1 MLDET
6 AQALHGTEPLTLDG
20 DLAAQM
26 VEALDGY
33 VSRATADSIE
43 ERAGLWNRDYSSH
56 TAYTESVEPNRA
68 RLRKRIGCLDPRLP
82 IEELTYN
89 ITTKTATRIHEP
101 DFSETTVAFF
111 READNYIIYRV
122 RWQVFDEMEG
132 EGLLLE
138 PKSNFSIP
146 AQIVALPD
154 ADWTPERIAGVIDDP
169 PLGVPPITEEPTRF
183 WEAKYGLSYFAARLA
198 NAGCRVV
205 VPFLINR
212 DDTYSGNP
220 TLGTMTNQPHREF
233 IYRMAFELGRHII
246 GYEVQKVLS
255 LVDWMSG
262 LEKAPIGVMGY
273 GEGGLIALYSA
284 AVDTRIQAAAV
295 SGYFQSRQEV
305 WREPIY
311 RNVWGLLHEFGDA
324 EIASLIAPRPLI
336 IEASRGPEVA
346 GPPQVREGRGGAAP
360 GQLVS
365 PPIDSVTA
373 EFDRTK
379 DFYQQLGAED
389 ALHLVSP
396 DDGLPGDPKTL
407 TALLTGLG
415 AEDPEIGRY
424 LLRSIPLSRDNFDY
438 DARQQRQFMQLVNL
452 SQRFLRE
459 AATRRQQFFWEK
471 TDTSSLARWEETCT
485 DAKAYFWDEVIG
497 KCPPPDV
504 PTHPR
509 TRLLYDEPLWKGYEV
524 VLDVWQDVF
533 AYGILLLPNDLQPG
547 EQRPVVVCQH
557 GLEGRPQDTADP
569 RIESV
574 YHSYAAQLADR
585 GFVVYAPQNP
595 YIGQDAFRVI
605 QRKANPVKWSLFSL
619 IVRQHERTLEWL
631 AEQSFVDADRI
642 GFYGLSYG
650 GKTAMRVPAL
660 LERYACSICSADF
673 NEWIVKN
680 ATYHSRYSYMFG
692 GEYEMPEF
700 DLGNT
705 FNYGE
710 MAGLIAPRPFMV
722 ERGHDDGMAPDE
734 WVAHEFAV
742 VRRLYVQLGIAD
754 RTEIEFFD
762 GGHQINSDKTFR
774 FLHRHLNW
782 PEPQ

>member
-1 MLDET
+1 MSNET
-6 AQALHGTEPLTLDG
+6 AQTLHGTTPLTVEG

-26 VEALDGY
+26 VEVLDGY
-33 VSRATADSIE
+33 VSRAVANSVE
-43 ERAGLWNRDYSSH
+43 GREGLWNRDYSSH
-56 TAYTESVEPNRA
+56 NAYTESVELNRA

-82 IEELTYN
+82 IEDLAY
-89 ITTKTATRIHEP
+89 IATTKTAARLTE
-101 DFSETTVAFF
+101 DENYTVS
-111 READNYIIYRV
+111 RV
-122 RWQVFDEMEG
+122 RWQVFEEVEG

-138 PKSNFSIP
+138 PKQNVPIT

-154 ADWTPERIAGVIDDP
+154 ADWTPETIAG
-169 PLGVPPITEEPTRF
+169 ITDELP
-183 WEAKYGLSYFAARLA
+183 ANAQFARRLA
-198 NAGCRVV
+198 KAGCRVV
-205 VPFLINR
+205 VPLLINR

-220 TLGTMTNQPHREF
+220 TLGAMTNQPHREF
-233 IYRMAFELGRHII
+233 IYRMAFELGRNII

-255 LVDWMSG
+255 LVDWMSQSD
-262 LEKAPIGVMGY
+262 APIGAIGY

-284 AVDTRIQAAAV
+284 AVDTRIQATAV

-324 EIASLIAPRPLI
+324 EIASLIAPRPLVV
-336 IEASRGPEVA
+336 ETSRGPEVA
-346 GPPQVREGRGGAAP
+346 GPPSVRDGRGGAAP

-365 PPIDSVTA
+365 PPIHAVES
-373 EFDRTK
+373 EFERAHG
-379 DFYQQLGAED
+379 FYQMLDSGD
-389 ALHLVSP
+389 ALRLVSP
-396 DDGLPGDPKTL
+396 VDGLPGSEEAL

-415 AEDPEIGRY
+415 VENAHIDSHY
-424 LLRSIPLSRDNFDY
+424 LLSSATVDDFDY
-438 DARQQRQFMQLVNL
+438 EARQQRQFMQLVNL

-459 AATRRQQFFWEK
+459 AASRRQQFFWDK
-471 TDTSSLARWEETCT
+471 TDTSSLTRWEETCT

-497 KCPPPDV
+497 RCPPPDV
-504 PTHPR
+504 PANPR
-509 TRLLYDEPLWKGYEV
+509 TRLIYDEPLWKGYEV
-524 VLDVWQDVF
+524 VLDVWKDVF

-547 EQRPVVVCQH
+547 EERPVVVCQH

-595 YIGQDAFRVI
+595 YIGVDAFRVL

-619 IVRQHERTLEWL
+619 IVRQHERTLDWL

-680 ATYHSRYSYMFG
+680 ATYYSRYSYMFT

-722 ERGHDDGMAPDE
+722 ERGHEDGVAPDE

-742 VRRLYVQLGIAD
+742 VRRLFVQLGIAD

-762 GGHQINSDKTFR
+762 GGHQINSAGTFR

>member
-1 MLDET
+1 MSNET
-6 AQALHGTEPLTLDG
+6 AQTLHGTTPLTVEG

-26 VEALDGY
+26 VEVLDGY
-33 VSRATADSIE
+33 VSRAVANSVE
-43 ERAGLWNRDYSSH
+43 GREGLWNRDYSSH
-56 TAYTESVEPNRA
+56 NAYTESVEPNRA
-68 RLRKRIGCLDPRLP
+68 RLQKRIGCLDPRLP
-82 IEELTYN
+82 IEELTY
-89 ITTKTATRIHEP
+89 IATTKTAARLTE
-101 DFSETTVAFF
+101 DENYTVS
-111 READNYIIYRV
+111 RV
-122 RWQVFDEMEG
+122 RWQVFEEVEG

-138 PKSNFSIP
+138 PKQNVPIT

-154 ADWTPERIAGVIDDP
+154 ADWTPETIAG
-169 PLGVPPITEEPTRF
+169 ITDELP
-183 WEAKYGLSYFAARLA
+183 ANIQFARRLA
-198 NAGCRVV
+198 KAGCRVV
-205 VPFLINR
+205 VPLLINR

-220 TLGTMTNQPHREF
+220 TLGAMTNQPHREF
-233 IYRMAFELGRHII
+233 IYRMAFELGRNII

-255 LVDWMSG
+255 LVDWMSQSD
-262 LEKAPIGVMGY
+262 APIGAIGY

-284 AVDTRIQAAAV
+284 AVDTRIQATAV

-324 EIASLIAPRPLI
+324 EIASLIAPRPLVV
-336 IEASRGPEVA
+336 ETSRGPEVA
-346 GPPQVREGRGGAAP
+346 GPPSVRDGRGGAAP

-365 PPIDSVTA
+365 PPIQAVES
-373 EFDRTK
+373 EFERAYG
-379 DFYQQLGAED
+379 FYQMLDSGD
-389 ALHLVSP
+389 ALRLVSP
-396 DDGLPGDPKTL
+396 VDGLPGSEEAL

-415 AEDPEIGRY
+415 VENARIDSHY
-424 LLRSIPLSRDNFDY
+424 LLSSSTVDDFDY
-438 DARQQRQFMQLVNL
+438 EARQQRQFMQLVNL

-459 AATRRQQFFWEK
+459 AASRRQQFFWDK
-471 TDTSSLARWEETCT
+471 TDTSSLTRWEETCT

-497 KCPPPDV
+497 RCPPPDV
-504 PTHPR
+504 PANPR
-509 TRLLYDEPLWKGYEV
+509 TRLIYDEPLWKGYEV
-524 VLDVWQDVF
+524 VLDVWKDVF

-547 EQRPVVVCQH
+547 EERPVVVCQH

-595 YIGQDAFRVI
+595 YIGVDAFRVL

-619 IVRQHERTLEWL
+619 IVRQHERTLDWL

-680 ATYHSRYSYMFG
+680 ATYYSRYSYMFT

-722 ERGHDDGMAPDE
+722 ERGHEDGVAPDE

-742 VRRLYVQLGIAD
+742 VRRLFVQLGIAD

-762 GGHQINSDKTFR
+762 GGHQINSAGTFR

>member
-1 MLDET
+1 MSNET
-6 AQALHGTEPLTLDG
+6 TQTLQGTTPLTVEG

-26 VEALDGY
+26 VEVLDGY
-33 VSRATADSIE
+33 VSRAIE
-43 ERAGLWNRDYSSH
+43 NSVEGRGGLWHRDYSSH
-56 TAYTESVEPNRA
+56 NAYAESVEPNRA
-68 RLRKRIGCLDPRLP
+68 RLQKQIGCLDSRLP
-82 IEELTYN
+82 IEELAYVA
-89 ITTKTATRIHEP
+89 TT
-101 DFSETTVAFF
+101 ETPADIAEDESYTVS
-111 READNYIIYRV
+111 RV
-122 RWQVFDEMEG
+122 RWQVFDEVEG

-138 PKSNFSIP
+138 PAHNVP
-146 AQIVALPD
+146 MTAQIVALPD
-154 ADWTPERIAGVIDDP
+154 ADWTPEVIAGVTEALP
-169 PLGVPPITEEPTRF
+169 PS
-183 WEAKYGLSYFAARLA
+183 AQFARRLA
-198 NAGCRVV
+198 KAGCRVV
-205 VPFLINR
+205 VPLLINR

-220 TLGTMTNQPHREF
+220 TIDAKTNQPHREF
-233 IYRMAFELGRHII
+233 IYRMAYQLGRHII

-255 LVDWMSG
+255 LVDWMS
-262 LEKAPIGVMGY
+262 LSEAPIGVIGY
-273 GEGGLIALYSA
+273 GEGGLIALHSA
-284 AVDTRIQAAAV
+284 AVDTRVQATVV

-336 IEASRGPEVA
+336 VEASRGPEVA
-346 GPPQVREGRGGAAP
+346 GPPPVRDGRGGAAP

-365 PPIDSVTA
+365 PPIHSTEA
-373 EFDRTK
+373 EFERAR
-379 DFYQQLGAED
+379 DFYQGLDKDD
-389 ALHLVSP
+389 ALRLVSP
-396 DDGLPGDPKTL
+396 VDGLPGSEETL

-415 AEDPEIGRY
+415 VENPHIDNDY
-424 LLRSIPLSRDNFDY
+424 SLSESTANDFD
-438 DARQQRQFMQLVNL
+438 DEARQQRQFMQLVNL
-452 SQRFLRE
+452 TQRFLRD
-459 AATRRQQFFWEK
+459 AASRRQEFFWEK

-485 DAKAYFWDEVIG
+485 DAKSYFWDEVIG
-497 KCPPPDV
+497 RCPAPDV
-504 PTHPR
+504 PANPR
-509 TRLLYDEPLWKGYEV
+509 TRLIYDEPNWKGYEV
-524 VLDVWQDVF
+524 VLDVWDGVF

-574 YHSYAAQLADR
+574 YYSYAASLADR
-585 GFVVYAPQNP
+585 GFITYAPQNP

-605 QRKANPVKWSLFSL
+605 QRKGNPIKWSLFSL
-619 IVRQHERTLEWL
+619 IIRQHERTLDWL
-631 AEQSFVDADRI
+631 AEQPFVDADRI

-650 GKTAMRVPAL
+650 GKTAMRVPAVL
-660 LERYACSICSADF
+660 DRYACSICSADF

-680 ATYHSRYSYMFG
+680 ATFYSRYSYMFT

-722 ERGHDDGMAPDE
+722 ERGHDDGVAPDE

-742 VRRLYVQLGIAD
+742 VRRLYVRLGIAD

-762 GGHQINSDKTFR
+762 GGHQINSQDTFR

>member
-1 MLDET
+1 MSNET
-6 AQALHGTEPLTLDG
+6 AQTLHGTTPLTVEG

-26 VEALDGY
+26 VEVLDGY
-33 VSRATADSIE
+33 VSRAVANSVE
-43 ERAGLWNRDYSSH
+43 GREGLWNRDYSSH
-56 TAYTESVEPNRA
+56 NAYTESVEPNRA
-68 RLRKRIGCLDPRLP
+68 RLQKWIGCLDPRLP
-82 IEELTYN
+82 IEELTY
-89 ITTKTATRIHEP
+89 IATTKTAARLTE
-101 DFSETTVAFF
+101 DENYTVS
-111 READNYIIYRV
+111 RV
-122 RWQVFDEMEG
+122 RWQVFEEVEG

-138 PKSNFSIP
+138 PKQNVPIT

-154 ADWTPERIAGVIDDP
+154 ADWTPETIAG
-169 PLGVPPITEEPTRF
+169 ITDELP
-183 WEAKYGLSYFAARLA
+183 ANIQFARRLA
-198 NAGCRVV
+198 KAGCRVV
-205 VPFLINR
+205 VPLLINR

-220 TLGTMTNQPHREF
+220 TLGAMTNQPHREF
-233 IYRMAFELGRHII
+233 IYRMAFELGRNII

-255 LVDWMSG
+255 LVDWMSQSD
-262 LEKAPIGVMGY
+262 APIGVIGY

-284 AVDTRIQAAAV
+284 AVDTRIQATAV

-324 EIASLIAPRPLI
+324 EIASLIAPRPLVV
-336 IEASRGPEVA
+336 ETSRGPEVA
-346 GPPQVREGRGGAAP
+346 GPPSVRDGRGGAAP

-365 PPIDSVTA
+365 PPIHAVES
-373 EFDRTK
+373 EFERAYG
-379 DFYQQLGAED
+379 FYQMLDSGD
-389 ALHLVSP
+389 ALRLVSP
-396 DDGLPGDPKTL
+396 VDGLPGSEEAL

-415 AEDPEIGRY
+415 VENARIDSHY
-424 LLRSIPLSRDNFDY
+424 LLSSSTVDDFDY
-438 DARQQRQFMQLVNL
+438 EARQQRQFMQLVNL

-459 AATRRQQFFWEK
+459 AASRRQQFFWDK
-471 TDTSSLARWEETCT
+471 TDTSSLTRWEETCT

-497 KCPPPDV
+497 RCPPPDV
-504 PTHPR
+504 PANPR
-509 TRLLYDEPLWKGYEV
+509 TRLIYDEPLWKGYEV
-524 VLDVWQDVF
+524 VLDVWKDVF

-547 EQRPVVVCQH
+547 EERPVVVCQH

-595 YIGQDAFRVI
+595 YIGVDAFRVL

-619 IVRQHERTLEWL
+619 IVRQHERTLDWL

-680 ATYHSRYSYMFG
+680 ATYYSRYSYMFT

-722 ERGHDDGMAPDE
+722 ERGHEDGVAPDE

-742 VRRLYVQLGIAD
+742 VRRLFVQLGIAD

-762 GGHQINSDKTFR
+762 GGHQINSAGTFR

>member
-1 MLDET
+1 MSNET
-6 AQALHGTEPLTLDG
+6 AQTLHGTTPLTVEG

-26 VEALDGY
+26 VEVLDGY
-33 VSRATADSIE
+33 VSRAVANSVE
-43 ERAGLWNRDYSSH
+43 GREGLWNRDYSSH
-56 TAYTESVEPNRA
+56 NAYTESVEPNRA
-68 RLRKRIGCLDPRLP
+68 RLQKRIGCLDPRLP
-82 IEELTYN
+82 IEDLAY
-89 ITTKTATRIHEP
+89 IATTRTAARLIE
-101 DFSETTVAFF
+101 DENYTVS
-111 READNYIIYRV
+111 RV
-122 RWQVFDEMEG
+122 RWQVFEEVEG

-138 PKSNFSIP
+138 PKQNVPIT

-154 ADWTPERIAGVIDDP
+154 ADWTPETIAG
-169 PLGVPPITEEPTRF
+169 ITDELP
-183 WEAKYGLSYFAARLA
+183 ANIQFARRLA
-198 NAGCRVV
+198 KAGCRVV
-205 VPFLINR
+205 VPLLINR

-220 TLGTMTNQPHREF
+220 TLGAMTNQPHREF
-233 IYRMAFELGRHII
+233 IYRMAFELGRNII

-255 LVDWMSG
+255 LVDWMSQSD
-262 LEKAPIGVMGY
+262 APIGVIGY

-284 AVDTRIQAAAV
+284 AVDTRIQATAV

-324 EIASLIAPRPLI
+324 EIASLIAPRLLVV
-336 IEASRGPEVA
+336 ETSRGPEVA
-346 GPPQVREGRGGAAP
+346 GPPSVRDGRGGAAP

-365 PPIDSVTA
+365 PPIQAVES
-373 EFDRTK
+373 EFERAHG
-379 DFYQQLGAED
+379 FYQMLDSGD
-389 ALHLVSP
+389 ALRLVSP
-396 DDGLPGDPKTL
+396 VDGLPGSEEAL

-415 AEDPEIGRY
+415 VENARIDSHY
-424 LLRSIPLSRDNFDY
+424 LLSSSTVDDFDY
-438 DARQQRQFMQLVNL
+438 EARQQRQFMQLVNL

-459 AATRRQQFFWEK
+459 ATSRRQQFFWDK
-471 TDTSSLARWEETCT
+471 TDTSSLTRWEETCT

-497 KCPPPDV
+497 RCPPPDV
-504 PTHPR
+504 PANPR
-509 TRLLYDEPLWKGYEV
+509 TRLIYDEPLWKGYEV
-524 VLDVWQDVF
+524 VLDVWKDVF

-547 EQRPVVVCQH
+547 EERPVVVCQH

-595 YIGQDAFRVI
+595 YIGVDAFRVL

-619 IVRQHERTLEWL
+619 IVRQHERTLDWL

-680 ATYHSRYSYMFG
+680 ATYYSRYSYMFT

-722 ERGHDDGMAPDE
+722 ERGHEDGVAPDE
-734 WVAHEFAV
+734 WVAHEFAI
-742 VRRLYVQLGIAD
+742 VRRLFVQLGIAD

-762 GGHQINSDKTFR
+762 GGHQINSAGTFR

-782 PEPQ
+782 PEPR

>member
-1 MLDET
+1 MPNEA
-6 AQALHGTEPLTLDG
+6 AQVLQGTTQLTLEG

-26 VEALDGY
+26 VEVLDGY
-33 VSRATADSIE
+33 VTDATARSPEKRD
-43 ERAGLWNRDYSSH
+43 ALWNRDYSSH
-56 TAYTESVEPNRA
+56 SAYTESIESNRE
-68 RLRKRIGCLDPRLP
+68 RFGKQIGSLDARLP
-82 IEELTYN
+82 IEDLSYVATTRASAQ
-89 ITTKTATRIHEP
+89 ITEGEN
-101 DFSETTVAFF
+101 FTVS
-111 READNYIIYRV
+111 RV
-122 RWQVFDEMEG
+122 RWQVFDEVEG

-138 PKSNFSIP
+138 PMHNVPIA

-154 ADWTPERIAGVIDDP
+154 ADWTPEIIAGVTDDLP
-169 PLGVPPITEEPTRF
+169 
-183 WEAKYGLSYFAARLA
+183 ANAQFAQRLA
-198 NAGCRVV
+198 KAGCRVV
-205 VPFLINR
+205 VPLLINR

-220 TLGTMTNQPHREF
+220 TLGAMTNQPHREF
-233 IYRMAFELGRHII
+233 IYRMAYELGRHII

-255 LVDWMSG
+255 LVDWMSHS
-262 LEKAPIGVMGY
+262 EVPIGVIGY

-284 AVDTRIQAAAV
+284 AVDTRIQATAV

-336 IEASRGPEVA
+336 IEASSGPEVA
-346 GPPQVREGRGGAAP
+346 GPPPSRDGRGGGAP

-365 PPIDSVTA
+365 PPMTSVQS
-373 EFDRTK
+373 EFDRAQG
-379 DFYQQLGAED
+379 FYQQLGCEN

-396 DDGLPGDPKTL
+396 DDSLPGSQETL
-407 TALLTGLG
+407 STLLSKLG
-415 AEDPEIGRY
+415 VENVHIDGY
-424 LLRSIPLSRDNFDY
+424 HSLSAPSVDDFDY
-438 DARQQRQFMQLVNL
+438 EARQERQFMQLVNL
-452 SQRFLRE
+452 TQRFLRE
-459 AATRRQQFFWEK
+459 AASRRQELFWDK
-471 TDTSSLARWEETCT
+471 TDTSSLTRWEETCKEP
-485 DAKAYFWDEVIG
+485 KAYFWDEVIG
-497 KCPPPDV
+497 RCPAPDV
-504 PTHPR
+504 PANPR
-509 TRLLYDEPLWKGYEV
+509 TRLIYDEPNWKGYEV
-524 VLDVWQDVF
+524 VLDVWKGAF

-569 RIESV
+569 KIESV
-574 YHSYAAQLADR
+574 YHSYAAHLADR
-585 GFVVYAPQNP
+585 GFITYAPQNP

-605 QRKANPVKWSLFSL
+605 QRKANPIKWSLFSL
-619 IVRQHERTLEWL
+619 IIRQHEQTLEWL
-631 AEQSFVDADRI
+631 AEQPFVDAERI

-650 GKTAMRVPAL
+650 GKTAMRVPAVL
-660 LERYACSICSADF
+660 DRYACSICSADF

-680 ATYHSRYSYMFG
+680 ATFHSRYSYMFG

-722 ERGHDDGMAPDE
+722 ERGHEDGVAPDE

-762 GGHQINSDKTFR
+762 GGHQINSEATFR

-782 PEPQ
+782 REP

>member
-1 MLDET
+1 M
-6 AQALHGTEPLTLDG
+6 LHGTIPLTLDG

-26 VEALDGY
+26 VEVLDSY
-33 VSRATADSIE
+33 VSRAVADSVE
-43 ERAGLWNRDYSSH
+43 GRVGLWNRDYSSH
-56 TAYTESVEPNRA
+56 NAYTESVEPNRA

-82 IEELTYN
+82 IEELTY
-89 ITTKTATRIHEP
+89 IATTKTDAQLTE
-101 DFSETTVAFF
+101 DENYTVS
-111 READNYIIYRV
+111 RV
-122 RWQVFDEMEG
+122 RWQVFDEVEG

-138 PKSNFSIP
+138 PNHNVPIA

-154 ADWTPERIAGVIDDP
+154 ADWTPEMIAGITDDLP
-169 PLGVPPITEEPTRF
+169 
-183 WEAKYGLSYFAARLA
+183 ANAQFARRLA
-198 NAGCRVV
+198 KAGCRVV
-205 VPFLINR
+205 VPLLINR

-220 TLGTMTNQPHREF
+220 TIGAMTNQPHREF

-246 GYEVQKVLS
+246 GYEVQKVLA
-255 LVDWMSG
+255 LVDWMS
-262 LEKAPIGVMGY
+262 LSDAPVGVIGY
-273 GEGGLIALYSA
+273 GEGGLIGLYSA
-284 AVDTRIQAAAV
+284 AVDTRIQATAV

-336 IEASRGPEVA
+336 IETSRGPEVA
-346 GPPQVREGRGGAAP
+346 GPPSVRDGRGGAAP

-365 PPIDSVTA
+365 PPIHAVEP
-373 EFDRTK
+373 EFERAR
-379 DFYQQLGAED
+379 DFYQQLDSAD
-389 ALHLVSP
+389 ALRLVSP
-396 DDGLPGDPKTL
+396 IEGLPGSEETL

-415 AEDPEIGRY
+415 VENTQIDSHY
-424 LLRSIPLSRDNFDY
+424 LLSSTTVDGFDY

-452 SQRFLRE
+452 SQRFLRD
-459 AATRRQQFFWEK
+459 AATQRQQFFWEK
-471 TDTSSLARWEETCT
+471 TDTSSLTRWEETCT
-485 DAKAYFWDEVIG
+485 DAKTYFWDEVIG
-497 KCPPPDV
+497 RCPPPDA
-504 PTHPR
+504 PANPR
-509 TRLLYDEPLWKGYEV
+509 TRLIYDEPLWKGYEV
-524 VLDVWQDVF
+524 VLDVWDGVF

-574 YHSYAAQLADR
+574 YHAYAASLADR
-585 GFVVYAPQNP
+585 GFITYAPQNP
-595 YIGQDAFRVI
+595 YIGVDAFRVI
-605 QRKANPVKWSLFSL
+605 QRKANPIKWSLFSL
-619 IVRQHERTLEWL
+619 IIRQHERTLDWL
-631 AEQSFVDADRI
+631 AEQPFVDADRI

-650 GKTAMRVPAL
+650 GKTAMRVPAV

-680 ATYHSRYSYMFG
+680 ATYHSRYSYMFT

-722 ERGHDDGMAPDE
+722 ERGHDDGVAPDE

-762 GGHQINSDKTFR
+762 GGHQINSDKTFQ

>member
-1 MLDET
+1 MSNET
-6 AQALHGTEPLTLDG
+6 AQTLHGTTPLTVEG

-26 VEALDGY
+26 VEVLDGY
-33 VSRATADSIE
+33 VSRAVANSVE
-43 ERAGLWNRDYSSH
+43 GREGLWNRDYSSH
-56 TAYTESVEPNRA
+56 NAYTESVEPNRA
-68 RLRKRIGCLDPRLP
+68 RLQKRIGCLDPRLP
-82 IEELTYN
+82 IEELTY
-89 ITTKTATRIHEP
+89 IATTKTAARLTE
-101 DFSETTVAFF
+101 DENYTVS
-111 READNYIIYRV
+111 RV
-122 RWQVFDEMEG
+122 RWQVFEEVEG

-138 PKSNFSIP
+138 PKQNVPIT

-154 ADWTPERIAGVIDDP
+154 ADWTPETIAG
-169 PLGVPPITEEPTRF
+169 ITDELP
-183 WEAKYGLSYFAARLA
+183 ANIQFARRLA
-198 NAGCRVV
+198 KAGCRVV
-205 VPFLINR
+205 VPLLINR

-220 TLGTMTNQPHREF
+220 TLGAMTNQPHREF
-233 IYRMAFELGRHII
+233 IYRMAFELGRNII

-255 LVDWMSG
+255 LVDWMSQSD
-262 LEKAPIGVMGY
+262 APIGVMGY

-284 AVDTRIQAAAV
+284 AVDTRIQATAV

-324 EIASLIAPRPLI
+324 EIASLIAPRLLVV
-336 IEASRGPEVA
+336 ETSRGPEVA
-346 GPPQVREGRGGAAP
+346 GPPSVRDGRGGAAP

-365 PPIDSVTA
+365 PPIQAVES
-373 EFDRTK
+373 EFERAHG
-379 DFYQQLGAED
+379 FYQMLDSGD
-389 ALHLVSP
+389 ALRLVSP
-396 DDGLPGDPKTL
+396 VDGLPGSEEAL

-415 AEDPEIGRY
+415 VENARIDSHY
-424 LLRSIPLSRDNFDY
+424 LLSSSTVDDFDY
-438 DARQQRQFMQLVNL
+438 EARQQRQFMQLVNL

-459 AATRRQQFFWEK
+459 AASRRQQFFWDK
-471 TDTSSLARWEETCT
+471 TDTSSLTRWEETCT

-497 KCPPPDV
+497 RCPPPDV
-504 PTHPR
+504 PANPR
-509 TRLLYDEPLWKGYEV
+509 TRLIYDEPLWKGYEV
-524 VLDVWQDVF
+524 VLDVWKDVF

-547 EQRPVVVCQH
+547 EERPVVVCQH

-595 YIGQDAFRVI
+595 YIGVDAFRVL

-619 IVRQHERTLEWL
+619 IVRQHERTLDWL

-680 ATYHSRYSYMFG
+680 ATYYSRYSYMFT

-722 ERGHDDGMAPDE
+722 ERGHEDGVAPDE

-742 VRRLYVQLGIAD
+742 VRRLFVQLGIAD

-762 GGHQINSDKTFR
+762 GGHQINSAGTFR

>member
-1 MLDET
+1 MSNEITQTL
-6 AQALHGTEPLTLDG
+6 QGTNPLTVEG

-26 VEALDGY
+26 VEVLDGY
-33 VSRATADSIE
+33 VSRAVTSSE
-43 ERAGLWNRDYSSH
+43 EGRDGLWHRDYSSH
-56 TAYTESVEPNRA
+56 DAYLESVQPNRA
-68 RLRKRIGCLDPRLP
+68 RLQKQIGCLDTRLP
-82 IEELTYN
+82 IEELSYVA
-89 ITTKTATRIHEP
+89 TTETAAHIVEHENY
-101 DFSETTVAFF
+101 TVS
-111 READNYIIYRV
+111 RV
-122 RWQVFDEMEG
+122 RWQVFDEVEG

-138 PKSNFSIP
+138 PTHNIP
-146 AQIVALPD
+146 ITAQIVALPD
-154 ADWTPERIAGVIDDP
+154 ADWTPEMIASVTDALP
-169 PLGVPPITEEPTRF
+169 
-183 WEAKYGLSYFAARLA
+183 ANAQFARRLA
-198 NAGCRVV
+198 RAGCRVV
-205 VPFLINR
+205 VPLLINR
-212 DDTYSGNP
+212 EDTYSGNP
-220 TLGTMTNQPHREF
+220 TLGAMTNQPHREF
-233 IYRMAFELGRHII
+233 IYRMAYQLGRHII

-255 LVDWMSG
+255 LVDWMS
-262 LEKAPIGVMGY
+262 LSDAPIGVIGY
-273 GEGGLIALYSA
+273 GEGGLIALHSA
-284 AVDTRIQAAAV
+284 AVDTRIQATAV

-336 IEASRGPEVA
+336 VEASRGPEVA
-346 GPPQVREGRGGAAP
+346 GPPPVREGRGGAAP

-365 PPIDSVTA
+365 PPIHAVES
-373 EFDRTK
+373 EFERAHG
-379 DFYQQLGAED
+379 FYQELNRDD
-389 ALHLVSP
+389 ALSLVSP
-396 DDGLPGDPKTL
+396 MDGSPGSEETL
-407 TALLTGLG
+407 TALLAGLG
-415 AEDPEIGRY
+415 VDSPHI
-424 LLRSIPLSRDNFDY
+424 DNYYAFSESTVSEFDY
-438 DARQQRQFMQLVNL
+438 EARQQRQFMQLVNL

-459 AATRRQQFFWEK
+459 AASRRQQFFWNK
-471 TDTSSLARWEETCT
+471 TDTSSLTRWEETCK

-497 KCPPPDV
+497 RCPPPDV
-504 PTHPR
+504 PANPR
-509 TRLLYDEPLWKGYEV
+509 TRLIYDEPNWKGYEV
-524 VLDVWQDVF
+524 VLDVWDGVF

-569 RIESV
+569 KIESV
-574 YHSYAAQLADR
+574 YYSYAASLADR
-585 GFVVYAPQNP
+585 GFITYAPQNP

-605 QRKANPVKWSLFSL
+605 QRKGNPIKWSLFSL
-619 IVRQHERTLEWL
+619 IIRQHERTLDWL

-650 GKTAMRVPAL
+650 GKTAMRVPAV

-680 ATYHSRYSYMFG
+680 ATYDFRYSYMFT

-722 ERGHDDGMAPDE
+722 ERGHDDGVAPDE

-742 VRRLYVQLGIAD
+742 VRRLYVRLGIAD

>member
-1 MLDET
+1 MSNNT
-6 AQALHGTEPLTLDG
+6 AQALHGTNPLTTEG

-26 VEALDGY
+26 VEVLDGY
-33 VSRATADSIE
+33 VTNAVADSLE
-43 ERAGLWNRDYSSH
+43 KRETLWHRDYSSH
-56 TAYTESVEPNRA
+56 EAYAESVEPNRE
-68 RLRKRIGCLDPRLP
+68 RLKKQIGCLDERLP
-82 IEELTYN
+82 IEVLNYVA
-89 ITTKTATRIHEP
+89 TTKDATQIAADENY
-101 DFSETTVAFF
+101 TVS
-111 READNYIIYRV
+111 RV
-122 RWQVFDEMEG
+122 RWQVFDEVEG

-138 PKSNFSIP
+138 PMHNIP
-146 AQIVALPD
+146 MIAQVVALPD
-154 ADWTPERIAGVIDDP
+154 ADWTPEMIAGATDDLP
-169 PLGVPPITEEPTRF
+169 
-183 WEAKYGLSYFAARLA
+183 ANAQFARRLA
-198 NAGCRVV
+198 KAGCRVV
-205 VPFLINR
+205 VPLLINR
-212 DDTYSGNP
+212 ADTYSGNP
-220 TLGTMTNQPHREF
+220 TLGAMTNQPHREF
-233 IYRMAFELGRHII
+233 IYRMAYQLGRHII

-255 LVDWMSG
+255 LVDWMS
-262 LEKAPIGVMGY
+262 LSDVPIGVIGY
-273 GEGGLIALYSA
+273 GEGGLIALHSA
-284 AVDTRIQAAAV
+284 AVDTRIQATAV

-336 IEASRGPEVA
+336 IEASSGPEVA
-346 GPPQVREGRGGAAP
+346 GPPPLRDGRGGAAP

-365 PPIDSVTA
+365 PPVDSAEA
-373 EFDRTK
+373 EFSRAH
-379 DFYQQLGAED
+379 DFYQQLGSDD
-389 ALHLVSP
+389 ALHFVSTE
-396 DDGLPGDPKTL
+396 DRLPGSQETL

-415 AEDPEIGRY
+415 VENGYIDGYHATA
-424 LLRSIPLSRDNFDY
+424 SIAIDDFDY
-438 DARQQRQFMQLVNL
+438 EARQKRQFMQLVNL
-452 SQRFLRE
+452 TQRFLRE
-459 AATRRQQFFWEK
+459 AASRRQQFFWEK
-471 TDTSSLARWEETCT
+471 TDTSSLTQWEETCK
-485 DAKAYFWDEVIG
+485 DAKTYFWDDVIG
-497 KCPPPDV
+497 RCPPPDV
-504 PTHPR
+504 PANPR
-509 TRLLYDEPLWKGYEV
+509 TRLIYDEPNWKGYEV
-524 VLDVWQDVF
+524 VLDVWKDVF

-569 RIESV
+569 RIASV

-585 GFVVYAPQNP
+585 GFITYAPQNP

-605 QRKANPVKWSLFSL
+605 QRKANPIKWSLFSL
-619 IVRQHERTLEWL
+619 IIRQHERTLDWL
-631 AEQSFVDADRI
+631 AELPFVDADRL

-660 LERYACSICSADF
+660 LDRYACSICSADF

-680 ATYHSRYSYMFG
+680 ATFDSRYSYMFT

-722 ERGHDDGMAPDE
+722 ERGHDDGVAPDE

-742 VRRLYVQLGIAD
+742 IRRLYVRLGIAD

-762 GGHQINSDKTFR
+762 GGHQINSAGTFR

-782 PEPQ
+782 PEPSSLQ

>member
-1 MLDET
+1 ME
-6 AQALHGTEPLTLDG
+6 G

-33 VSRATADSIE
+33 VTDAVARSPEKREI
-43 ERAGLWNRDYSSH
+43 LWNRDYSTH
-56 TAYTESVEPNRA
+56 EAYTQSVEPNRE
-68 RLRKRIGCLDPRLP
+68 RFRKQIGCLDERLP
-82 IEELTYN
+82 IEELNYVA
-89 ITTKTATRIHEP
+89 TTRTSAQIVEW
-101 DFSETTVAFF
+101 DDYTVS
-111 READNYIIYRV
+111 RV
-122 RWQVFDEMEG
+122 RWQVFDGVEG

-138 PKSNFSIP
+138 PIDGTWTTQ
-146 AQIVALPD
+146 AVAIPD
-154 ADWTPERIAGVIDDP
+154 ADWTPEMIAGVTNDL
-169 PLGVPPITEEPTRF
+169 PLTAQY
-183 WEAKYGLSYFAARLA
+183 AKRLVR
-198 NAGCRVV
+198 AGCRVV
-205 VPFLINR
+205 VPLLINR

-220 TLGTMTNQPHREF
+220 TLGAMTNQPHREF
-233 IYRMAFELGRHII
+233 IYRMAYQLGRHII

-255 LVDWMSG
+255 LVDWMSHSNM
-262 LEKAPIGVMGY
+262 PIGVIGY

-284 AVDTRIQAAAV
+284 AVDTRIQATAV

-324 EIASLIAPRPLI
+324 DIASLIAPRPLI
-336 IEASRGPEVA
+336 VEASRGPEVP
-346 GPPQVREGRGGAAP
+346 GPPPPRSGRGGAAP

-365 PPIDSVTA
+365 PPLDSVTA
-373 EFDRTK
+373 EFDRAR
-379 DFYQQLGAED
+379 DCYQQLGAEN
-389 ALHLVSP
+389 ALHLVAP
-396 DDGLPGDPKTL
+396 EDGLPGAEETVRTL
-407 TALLTGLG
+407 LNALG
-415 AEDPEIGRY
+415 AENPFIDSTRLHALPPRNY
-424 LLRSIPLSRDNFDY
+424 HFD
-438 DARQQRQFMQLVNL
+438 DEARQKRQFMQLVNL

-459 AATRRQQFFWEK
+459 AASRRQQFFWEK
-471 TDTSSLARWEETCT
+471 TDTTSLESWEETCREP
-485 DAKAYFWDEVIG
+485 KAYFWDEVIG
-497 KCPPPDV
+497 RCPSPDV
-504 PTHPR
+504 PANPR
-509 TRLLYDEPLWKGYEV
+509 TRLLYEEPNWKGYEV
-524 VLDVWQDVF
+524 VLDVWNDVF

-569 RIESV
+569 RIASV
-574 YHSYAAQLADR
+574 YHAYAASLADR
-585 GFVVYAPQNP
+585 GFITYAPQNP

-605 QRKANPVKWSLFSL
+605 QRKGNPIKWSLFSL
-619 IVRQHERTLEWL
+619 IIRQHERTLDWL
-631 AEQSFVDADRI
+631 AEQPFVDAERI

-650 GKTAMRVPAL
+650 GKTAMRVPAV

-680 ATYHSRYSYMFG
+680 ATFDSRYSYMFG

-700 DLGNT
+700 DLGST

-722 ERGHDDGMAPDE
+722 ERGHEDGVAPDE

-762 GGHQINSDKTFR
+762 GGHQINAEATFR

-782 PEPQ
+782 PEPTVA

>member
-1 MLDET
+1 MSNET
-6 AQALHGTEPLTLDG
+6 AQTLHGTTPLTVEG

-26 VEALDGY
+26 VEVLDGY
-33 VSRATADSIE
+33 VSRAVANSVE
-43 ERAGLWNRDYSSH
+43 GREGLWNRDYSSH
-56 TAYTESVEPNRA
+56 NAYTESVEPNRA

-82 IEELTYN
+82 IEELAY
-89 ITTKTATRIHEP
+89 IATTKTAARLTE
-101 DFSETTVAFF
+101 DENYTVS
-111 READNYIIYRV
+111 RV
-122 RWQVFDEMEG
+122 RWQVFEEVEG

-138 PKSNFSIP
+138 PKQNVPIT

-154 ADWTPERIAGVIDDP
+154 ADWTPETIAG
-169 PLGVPPITEEPTRF
+169 ITDELP
-183 WEAKYGLSYFAARLA
+183 ANAQFARRLA
-198 NAGCRVV
+198 KAGCRVV
-205 VPFLINR
+205 VPLLINR

-220 TLGTMTNQPHREF
+220 TLGAMTNQPHREF
-233 IYRMAFELGRHII
+233 IYRMAFELGRNII

-255 LVDWMSG
+255 LVDWMSQSD
-262 LEKAPIGVMGY
+262 APIGAIGY

-284 AVDTRIQAAAV
+284 AVDTRIQATAV

-324 EIASLIAPRPLI
+324 EIASLIAPRPLVV
-336 IEASRGPEVA
+336 ETSRGPEVA
-346 GPPQVREGRGGAAP
+346 GPPSVRDGRGGAAP

-365 PPIDSVTA
+365 PPIHAVES
-373 EFDRTK
+373 EFERAHG
-379 DFYQQLGAED
+379 FYQMLDSGD
-389 ALHLVSP
+389 ALRLVSP
-396 DDGLPGDPKTL
+396 VDGLPGSEEAL

-415 AEDPEIGRY
+415 VENAHIDSHY
-424 LLRSIPLSRDNFDY
+424 LLSSATVDDFDY
-438 DARQQRQFMQLVNL
+438 EARQQRQFMQLVNL

-459 AATRRQQFFWEK
+459 AASRRQQFFWDK
-471 TDTSSLARWEETCT
+471 TDTSSLTRWEETCT

-497 KCPPPDV
+497 RCPPPDV
-504 PTHPR
+504 PANPR
-509 TRLLYDEPLWKGYEV
+509 TRLIYDEPLWKGYEV
-524 VLDVWQDVF
+524 VLDVWKDVF

-547 EQRPVVVCQH
+547 EERPVVVCQH

-595 YIGQDAFRVI
+595 YIGVDAFRVL

-619 IVRQHERTLEWL
+619 IVRQHERTLDWL

-680 ATYHSRYSYMFG
+680 ATYYSRYSYMFT

-722 ERGHDDGMAPDE
+722 ERGHEDGVAPDE

-742 VRRLYVQLGIAD
+742 VRRLFVQLGIAD

-762 GGHQINSDKTFR
+762 GGHQINSAGTFR